1 MAIIHATVLLLA
13 ILMDETGQWGKGLNP
28 LFVFGFFLILSYT
41 HRTVYVCSFERC
53 FEALR
58 ESTFL
63 KQDLT
68 EFI

>member
-41 HRTVYVCSFERC
+41 HRTGVYICSFERC
-53 FEALR
+53 LEASR

-63 KQDLT
+63 SK
-68 EFI
+68 I